1 MSGLGML
8 LLHPSLAEL
17 TWCEGRAENQE
28 KLKKYFL
35 SFALLWSSAGG
46 RPQEW
51 TSATLNNLHWIF
63 TYTVHK
69 KYPHTHYYYCLK
81 YSPIDS
87 DALLSSNSFVSGIPE
102 FLVPLW
108 LSVTNL
114 FISLHLWQHLGFVS
128 NLLHSAPLIGSLFTA
143 LWPTLH

>member
-1 MSGLGML
+1 MSGVDIL

-17 TWCEGRAENQE
+17 TWCEGSAENQE

-46 RPQEW
+46 RPREW

-63 TYTVHK
+63 TYTPKLSTHTLLLLPWIQPCTLRYTPGTYHFW
-69 KYPHTHYYYCLK
+69 YPM
-81 YSPIDS
+81 
-87 DALLSSNSFVSGIPE
+87 
-102 FLVPLW
+102 FLVTLR

-128 NLLHSAPLIGSLFTA
+128 NLLQSVPLIVSLFTA